1 MTTNTGLYF
10 KRSLHILKVF
20 LGKLLIFEEHRMIYN
35 VLNAVL
41 ALANSSFSWNMINAC
56 LKVEFLEF
64 LLK

>member
-1 MTTNTGLYF
+1 
-10 KRSLHILKVF
+10 
-20 LGKLLIFEEHRMIYN
+20 MIYN